1 MKSSLRKDDDQKIKD
16 LKQIISLG
24 KKIGKDVR
32 ADEKKLEVLE
42 RKVQRDKTFRKNINS
57 IPDSREK
64 KDSKPKLENQ
74 KIDS

>member
-42 RKVQRDKTFRKNINS
+42 RKVQRDRTFRKNINS
-57 IPDSREK
+57 VPLEK
-64 KDSKPKLENQ
+64 IKIQNQ
-74 KIDS
+74 N

>member
-42 RKVQRDKTFRKNINS
+42 RKVQRDRTFRKNINS
-57 IPDSREK
+57 VPD
-64 KDSKPKLENQ
+64 
-74 KIDS
+74 